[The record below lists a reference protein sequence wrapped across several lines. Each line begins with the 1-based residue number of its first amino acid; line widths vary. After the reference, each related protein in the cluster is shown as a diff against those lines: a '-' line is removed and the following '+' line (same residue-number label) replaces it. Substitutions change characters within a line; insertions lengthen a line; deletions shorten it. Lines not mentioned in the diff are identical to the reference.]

1 MGKEINMLD
10 LIKKIMGDKGGD
22 KKLTGTNEQDAQ
34 VALCVLLLEAA
45 HSDGEC
51 SADEMDHV
59 IATLT
64 DRFGV
69 ARQDIEPLIEAGY
82 KERDD
87 AIDLF
92 RFTRYM
98 NSNYSKKEKIEAM
111 ESVWRVIHTDGRLE
125 AHEDHFAHKLEN
137 LLRLTHKEMI
147 NAKIAARKQLE

>member
-1 MGKEINMLD
+1 MLD

-98 NSNYSKKEKIEAM
+98 NSNYSKEEKIEAM

-125 AHEDHFAHKLEN
+125 AHEDHFAHKLAN